1 MRAGSSPAVP
11 EVSSVESAKSVEE
24 GREEGGGCCCCC
36 GGGIVVG
43 GLGLFRMSKAMAR
56 SGVIRVCDRG
66 MSSSGGGSC
75 SSHLENQFESSSLIF
90 FVGGGCV
97 LN

>member
-24 GREEGGGCCCCC
+24 GREEGGGGCCCC

-90 FVGGGCV
+90 LLEGGVC
-97 LN
+97 

>member
-24 GREEGGGCCCCC
+24 GREEGGGCCC
-36 GGGIVVG
+36 GGGIVG

-66 MSSSGGGSC
+66 ISSSGGGSC

-90 FVGGGCV
+90 CRRGGVC
-97 LN
+97 

>member
-24 GREEGGGCCCCC
+24 GREEGGGCC
-36 GGGIVVG
+36 GGGIVG

-90 FVGGGCV
+90 LLEGGVC
-97 LN
+97 

>member
-24 GREEGGGCCCCC
+24 GREEGGGCCCC
-36 GGGIVVG
+36 GGGIVG

-90 FVGGGCV
+90 CFCWRGGV